1 MMRQPGQGEE
11 PKKQHWLKTVV
22 SLGTASIL
30 LTACASFQPKP
41 LSPTETA
48 TAFEARGLTDPGLKQ
63 FLEQNLG
70 REVTPWPL
78 PSWDFPRL
86 TLAAL
91 YYSPDLA
98 VVRAQWGA
106 AKAATLTAGARPN
119 PSLNTGAQYNADTV
133 AGISPWI
140 LGLGLEFPIET
151 AGKRDDRIA
160 RAQHLSEAARQ
171 RVATVAWESRSRLRA
186 GLVNWHGARQR
197 TGHLTRQVTLQENY
211 VAWLERRQAG
221 GAVPAF
227 EIMQARL
234 ALDRNRLAQHAALRR
249 VAEAHAAVA
258 EVIGVPVQALNGK
271 DIALDDFNRPPFAT
285 DALPPEIRRQG
296 LQNRP
301 DILGALAT
309 YAAAESALQ
318 LEIAKQYPDLR
329 LGPGYTWDQGD
340 NKWSLGLS
348 LVLPVFHNNQGPI
361 AEAEARRTEAEARFA
376 ALQARAI
383 NEIERTTEDYRLVIQ
398 ELETAEAL
406 FAAARNRLQLLR
418 ARLKTGEAQQVYL
431 LNAQLEMESAALA
444 RAEALVRAQQA
455 FGALEDA
462 VHRPLDP
469 LEFPPAAARIE
480 THGPRGGNS

>member
-1 MMRQPGQGEE
+1 MMRQPAPGAE
-11 PKKQHWLKTVV
+11 PKKQHWLKIAA
-22 SLGTASIL
+22 SFGTASIL
-30 LTACASFQPKP
+30 LAGCASFQPKP
-41 LSPTETA
+41 ISPTETA
-48 TAFEARGLTDPGLKQ
+48 AAFEARGLADPGLKK
-63 FLEQNLG
+63 FLEQNLK

-78 PSWDFPRL
+78 PSWDFPL
-86 TLAAL
+86 LALAAL
-91 YYSPDLA
+91 YYSPELK
-98 VVRAQWGA
+98 VTRTQWDA

-119 PSLNTGAQYNADTV
+119 PGLNASAQYNADAV
-133 AGISPWI
+133 AGISPWT

-151 AGKRDDRIA
+151 AGKRDDRVA

-171 RVATVAWESRSRLRA
+171 RVAAVAWESRSRLRA

-197 TGHLTRQVTLQENY
+197 AKHLTRQVTLQENY

-227 EIMQARL
+227 EITQARL
-234 ALDRNRLAQHAALRR
+234 ALDRHRLAQHAALRQ
-249 VAEAHAAVA
+249 VAEARAAVA
-258 EVIGVPVQALNGK
+258 EVIGIPAPALNGV
-271 DIALDDFNRPPFAT
+271 DIALDDFDRPLFSA
-285 DALPPEIRRQG
+285 DALPPEIRRQA

-309 YAAAESALQ
+309 YAAAESTLR

-329 LGPGYTWDQGD
+329 LGPGFSWDQGD

-361 AEAEARRTEAEARFA
+361 AEAEARRTEAEARFV
-376 ALQARAI
+376 ALQARVI
-383 NEIERTTEDYRLVIQ
+383 NEIERATEGYRLTLQ

-406 FAAARNRLQLLR
+406 FAAARNRLQWLR

-431 LNAQLEMESAALA
+431 LNAQLELESAALA

-469 LEFPPAAARIE
+469 LEYPPAAARSK
-480 THGPRGGNS
+480 TPGPPGGNS

>member
-1 MMRQPGQGEE
+1 MMRQPALSEE
-11 PKKQHWLKTVV
+11 PKQQYWLKIVA

-30 LTACASFQPKP
+30 LAGCASFQPKP
-41 LSPTETA
+41 ISPTETA
-48 TAFEARGLTDPGLKQ
+48 TAFEARGLADPGLKK
-63 FLEQNLG
+63 FLEQNLK
-70 REVTPWPL
+70 REVAPWPL
-78 PSWDFPRL
+78 PSWDFPL
-86 TLAAL
+86 LSLAAL

-119 PSLNTGAQYNADTV
+119 PSLNTGAQYNADAV

-171 RVATVAWESRSRLRA
+171 RVAAVAWESRSRLRA

-197 TGHLTRQVTLQENY
+197 AEHLTRQVTLQENY
-211 VAWLERRQAG
+211 VAWQERRQAG

-234 ALDRNRLAQHAALRR
+234 ALDRNRLAQHAALRQA
-249 VAEAHAAVA
+249 AEARVAVA
-258 EVIGVPVQALNGK
+258 EVIGVPVQALNGV
-271 DIALDDFNRPPFAT
+271 DIALDHFEHPPFAT
-285 DALPPEIRRQG
+285 GALPAEIRSQA
-296 LQNRP
+296 LQSRP

-309 YAAAESALQ
+309 YAAAESALR
-318 LEIAKQYPDLR
+318 LEIAKQYPNLR
-329 LGPGYTWDQGD
+329 LGPGFTWDQGD

-361 AEAEARRTEAEARFA
+361 AEAEARRTEAAARFV
-376 ALQARAI
+376 ALQARVI
-383 NEIERTTEDYRLVIQ
+383 NEIERATASYRLVIQ

-406 FAAARNRLQLLR
+406 LAVASSRLQLLR

-431 LNAQLEMESAALA
+431 LNAQLEVESAALA
-444 RAEALVRAQQA
+444 RVEARVRAQQA

>member
-1 MMRQPGQGEE
+1 MMCQTGQDEE
-11 PKKQHWLKTVV
+11 PKQQQWLKIVV
-22 SLGTASIL
+22 GLGAISIL

-41 LSPTETA
+41 ISPTETA
-48 TAFEARGLTDPGLKQ
+48 AAFEARNLTDPGLKQ
-63 FLEQNLG
+63 FLEQNLKH
-70 REVTPWPL
+70 EVAPWPL

-86 TLAAL
+86 VLAAL

-98 VVRAQWGA
+98 VVRAQWEA
-106 AKAATLTAGARPN
+106 AKSATLTAGARPN
-119 PSLNTGAQYNADTV
+119 PSFNTSAQYNADAA
-133 AGISPWI
+133 AGISPWT

-171 RVATVAWESRSRLRA
+171 RVATVAWEARSRLRA

-197 TGHLTRQVTLQENY
+197 AEHLTRQVTLQENY

-221 GAVPAF
+221 GIVPAF
-227 EIMQARL
+227 EITQARL
-234 ALDRNRLAQHAALRR
+234 ALDRSRLAQHAALRQI
-249 VAEAHAAVA
+249 AEARAAVA
-258 EVIGVPVQALNGK
+258 EVIGIPAPALNGM
-271 DIALDDFNRPPFAT
+271 DIALNDFNHPPLTT
-285 DALPPEIRRQG
+285 DALSPEIRRQA
-296 LQNRP
+296 LQNRS
-301 DILGALAT
+301 DILGALAI

-361 AEAEARRTEAEARFA
+361 AEAEARRTEAEARFV
-376 ALQARAI
+376 ALQARVI
-383 NEIERTTEDYRLVIQ
+383 NEIERTTAGYRLVIQ
-398 ELETAEAL
+398 ELEAAEAL
-406 FAAARNRLQLLR
+406 LSAAKNRLELLR
-418 ARLKTGEAQQVYL
+418 DRLKTGEAQQVYL
-431 LNAQLEMESAALA
+431 LNAQLEVESAALA
-444 RAEALVRAQQA
+444 RAEALAKAQQA

-469 LEFPPAAARIE
+469 LEFPPAAARIK